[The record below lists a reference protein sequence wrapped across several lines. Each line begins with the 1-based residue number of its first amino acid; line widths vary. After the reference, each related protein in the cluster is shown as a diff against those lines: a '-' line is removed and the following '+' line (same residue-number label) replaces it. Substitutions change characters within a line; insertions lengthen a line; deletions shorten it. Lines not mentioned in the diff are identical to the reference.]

1 MKPQKTNKLFVVL
14 AALSVEEVK
23 DFVVFV
29 NSPFFNSNKNVCKTV
44 EYLKK
49 IHPDFAVKSAEP
61 EKVYSVLFP
70 GKKFNEQILN
80 NLYTELNKL
89 LKRYFA
95 LKEFEGDYDLSK
107 ICYIRNLTKKKLV
120 QQSLLEIKK
129 GLGKIEEENYDTYR
143 KQKVTTG
150 LLLEQIGTIMYTSD
164 HNRYLETEI
173 KKTES
178 FTYQYLLDL
187 SLSAVNIHIYRQ
199 YFPTKLKNQLS
210 DELWN
215 SIDFNRLVK
224 KLDAL
229 DTIDTA
235 DQYLYLKM
243 ILMGNAIFLGK
254 NNFKDFLKLKEILK
268 ANYHKFV
275 FDDKHKLWDMMI
287 KILDYS
293 VSKYYKDYNNEIHQI
308 NKFCIDNGALINE
321 MQVRNGTFVLYENRV
336 RNCFAYAIR
345 VSDWEWAEA
354 FVEKHSKYMS
364 DEVRDNTYH
373 YLIGQCKMQNN
384 KFGEAM
390 EHFSKVKLK
399 DGVINIDIRNFY
411 LKCLYELGYWEELL
425 AAIDSF
431 NHYLDYQD
439 VPPDFADT
447 DFKSLFKYLRI
458 LTKIKTEGA
467 GIDSTLLNE
476 VENTPGFLSK
486 GWIILKIKEI
496 NNK

>member
-1 MKPQKTNKLFVVL
+1 MKPQKTNKLFAVL
-14 AALSVEEVK
+14 AVLSKEELK
-23 DFVVFV
+23 DFDIFV
-29 NSPFFNSNKNVCKTV
+29 NSSFFNTNKNVCKTLA
-44 EYLKK
+44 YIKK
-49 IHPDFAVKSAEP
+49 IHPDFTGKNAEP
-61 EKVYSVLFP
+61 AKVYSVLFS

-80 NLYTELNKL
+80 NLYTEVNKL

-95 LKEFEGDYDLSK
+95 LKEFECDDDLSK

-129 GLGKIEEENYDTYR
+129 GVEKIEDENYDTYR

-164 HNRYLETEI
+164 HHQYLEAEI

-187 SLSAVNIHIYRQ
+187 SLSAINIHIYRQ
-199 YFPTKLKNQLS
+199 YFTTKLQNQLS
-210 DELWN
+210 DVLWN
-215 SIDFNRLVK
+215 SIDFNRLIK
-224 KLDAL
+224 KIDA
-229 DTIDTA
+229 IDTTKEA
-235 DQYLYLKM
+235 DKYLYLKM
-243 ILMGNAIFLGK
+243 ILMGNTIFLGE
-254 NNFKDFLKLKEILK
+254 NNFQDFLKLKEILK
-268 ANYHKFV
+268 AEYHKFV

-321 MQVRNGTFVLYENRV
+321 TLVNNGTFVLYENRV

-345 VSDWEWAEA
+345 VNDWEWAES

-373 YLIGQCKMQNN
+373 YLIGQCKMQ
-384 KFGEAM
+384 KKQFGEAM

-399 DGVINIDIRNFY
+399 DGIINIDIRNFY

-439 VPPDFADT
+439 VPVDFANT
-447 DFKSLFKYLRI
+447 DFKSLFKYLKI
-458 LTKIKTEGA
+458 LTKIKTDGA
-467 GIDSTLLNE
+467 KFDSSLLYE
-476 VENTPGFLSK
+476 AENTPSFLSK
-486 GWIILKIKEI
+486 SWIILKIKELI
-496 NNK
+496 N